1 MDIFYKII
9 ALLGGLA
16 MFLYGMRIMGDGLKN
31 CSGGAMRAALAKV
44 TNRPVMGFLLGL
56 LVTCMIQSSTATI
69 VLTVGLV
76 GAGFLTFRQSIG
88 IVLGANVGTAITA
101 QIIRLM
107 DLDAGSGSLLYFFK
121 ADNLA
126 PLALVIG
133 IVCIMFLRKNSAKN
147 VGSIAAGF
155 GILFMGLIFMGD
167 AVESMG
173 TAMSRLL
180 TAFEDN
186 YFLGFLA
193 GVGVT
198 GVIQSSSAVIGIL
211 QSFASTMG
219 LPLCGVFAVVI
230 GVNIGDCLTTFLVC
244 RLGAK
249 PDQIRTTL
257 VHIIYNVFAALLII
271 LAIIIGRTTHL
282 IGDGLWN
289 RMLDSGGIAN
299 LHGLFRL
306 VPALVL
312 MPLCGVF
319 ARIAEKIV
327 PDAPTD
333 EEDADIE
340 RHLRELDNR
349 LISSPGVALDQSARL
364 IGHMG
369 EVARHNY
376 DAAVTQ
382 IYAYDP
388 ARDER
393 INHREDM
400 LDRMA
405 DASNQY
411 IVAVSPHIM
420 LARDNQ
426 SQNFQLRA
434 LTCFE
439 RIGDLAVNINDNI
452 TGLRETGNQF
462 SSDALAELQIVI
474 DAVSDI
480 LALTVEAYKAD
491 SAEQARLV
499 EPLEEVID
507 ELIEHLKGRHIFRM
521 THQLCNICNGIYYQ
535 NILQNLER
543 VADQCS
549 DLAVYLLAKSDDS
562 IIGQEHQ
569 YLHNLHH
576 SDNAEYLTRFRDNY
590 ELYFGKLQLLSQRD
604 IPDPAPVSE

>member
-1 MDIFYKII
+1 MDVFYKII

-16 MFLYGMRIMGDGLKN
+16 MFLYGMRVMGDGLKN

-44 TNRPVMGFLLGL
+44 TNRPIMGFLLGL

-101 QIIRLM
+101 QVIRLM
-107 DLDAGSGSLLYFFK
+107 DLDAGSSSLLYFFK

-126 PLALVIG
+126 PLALIIG
-133 IVCIMFLRKNSAKN
+133 IVLIMFLRKNTAKN
-147 VGSIAAGF
+147 IGSIAAGF
-155 GILFMGLIFMGD
+155 GILFMGLIFMSD
-167 AVESMG
+167 AVDD
-173 TAMSRLL
+173 MSAQLSGFL
-180 TAFEDN
+180 TTFEDH

-193 GVGVT
+193 GVAVT

-219 LPLCGVFAVVI
+219 LSFCSVFAVII

-257 VHIIYNVFAALLII
+257 VHVIYNIFAAMLIVVCI
-271 LAIIIGRTTHL
+271 LIGRATNL
-282 IGDGLWN
+282 ITDDLWN
-289 RMLDSGGIAN
+289 MPLHSGGIAN

-306 VPALVL
+306 GPALLL
-312 MPLCGVF
+312 MPLCNIF
-319 ARIAEKIV
+319 ARIAEKLV

-340 RHLRELDNR
+340 RNLRELDNH
-349 LISSPGVALDQSARL
+349 LVENPALALDQAAHL

-369 EVARHNY
+369 DVACHNF

-382 IYAYDP
+382 IYTYDP
-388 ARDER
+388 SRDAR
-393 INHREDM
+393 IIQRENM

-420 LARDNQ
+420 LNKDYRN
-426 SQNFQLRA
+426 QNFQIRA
-434 LTCFE
+434 LVCFE
-439 RIGDLAVNINDNI
+439 RIGDLAININENVAK
-452 TGLRETGNQF
+452 LRESGNTF
-462 SSDALAELQIVI
+462 SSMAMEELQIVI
-474 DAVSDI
+474 SAVSDI
-480 LALTVEAYKAD
+480 LTLSVEAYKSNSTEMAL
-491 SAEQARLV
+491 RI
-499 EPLEEVID
+499 EPLEEVVD
-507 ELIEHLKGRHIFRM
+507 ELIEQLKERHIFRM
-521 THQLCNICNGIYYQ
+521 THQQCNMCNGIFYQ

-549 DLAVYLLAKSDDS
+549 DLGVYLLSRTNES
-562 IIGQEHQ
+562 ITGQEHQ
-569 YLHNLHH
+569 YIHNLHH
-576 SDNAEYLTRFRDNY
+576 SGDPEYMAMFHANHQRYFDRLNAVEALDG
-590 ELYFGKLQLLSQRD
+590 EASL
-604 IPDPAPVSE
+604 